1 MLSSVFHFILSYI
14 LEIGSWHY
22 EFCIEFWQRRSCG
35 ECKLYRSLAIWEST
49 ISTRAGNS
57 LGGSINRIH
66 HIGLQCPTVYVRRTL
81 NFSSDSQLA
90 NVRWWYKSLLGVIRI
105 CLKRLHQR
113 QCLDNPSQFFGQ
125 LSCLDNWLGN
135 ITSPIDS
142 GLSFDDLASQRRFSS
157 TSCFWHLAY
166 CR

>member
-1 MLSSVFHFILSYI
+1 MGWTCLSPNIVFTQFDITDWLALALYAHIGHIIAPNHITPGRRWVYAFVCFSLHFCSLANILSYI

-66 HIGLQCPTVYVRRTL
+66 HIGLQCPTVNVRRTL
-81 NFSSDSQLA
+81 NSFMTVSWQT
-90 NVRWWYKSLLGVIRI
+90 LGG
-105 CLKRLHQR
+105 
-113 QCLDNPSQFFGQ
+113 D
-125 LSCLDNWLGN
+125 
-135 ITSPIDS
+135 TSRYW
-142 GLSFDDLASQRRFSS
+142 AS
-157 TSCFWHLAY
+157 
-166 CR
+166 